1 MIMKDQ
7 NVFIQFTII
16 GYDITTETTFARQ
29 GLLKNNY
36 MYRES
41 EVVLVVS
48 LLFCEYNTVFFFM
61 PIMQFLRKCFT

>member
-1 MIMKDQ
+1 MITKDS
-7 NVFIQFTII
+7 NVFIRFTII

-48 LLFCEYNTVFFFM
+48 LLFCD
-61 PIMQFLRKCFT
+61 IQ

>member
-1 MIMKDQ
+1 MNPCHGIIFLFTRLLVMIMKDP
-7 NVFIQFTII
+7 NVFIRFTII
-16 GYDITTETTFARQ
+16 GYDITTETTFSLQ

-48 LLFCEYNTVFFFM
+48 LLFCD
-61 PIMQFLRKCFT
+61 IQ